1 MHGSEGAGEP
11 AFDSEIGRSWREPE
25 LLEPE
30 MAISSEW
37 DINTELP
44 GTITKSEQSAC
55 KHFCYTGSFL

>member
-1 MHGSEGAGEP
+1 M
-11 AFDSEIGRSWREPE
+11 DSEIGRSWREPE
-25 LLEPE
+25 LFEPE